1 MAVVNVKTTK
11 ISTDDT
17 NSVKSAHS
25 GRPLM
30 NLNGTVEA
38 ANGDSIASTY
48 RLIRVGSNFVPTRL
62 ELAWDALGGSAAGDI
77 GVYQVS
83 ANGGA
88 VVDADAFASAVSLV
102 SAGAWTSELEEAA
115 AADIAKI
122 GKPLWERL
130 GLTSDPGLAYDIVV
144 TLTAASGA
152 AGTISAQ
159 LTGYTL

>member
-1 MAVVNVKTTK
+1 MAVVNIKTTK

-17 NSVKSAHS
+17 NTVKSAHS
-25 GRPLM
+25 GRPLV

-38 ANGDSIASTY
+38 ADGDSIASTY
-48 RLIRVGSNFVPTRL
+48 RVIRVGSNFVPTRL
-62 ELAWDALGGSAAGDI
+62 ELAWDSLGGSAKANVGL
-77 GVYQVS
+77 YQVA

-88 VVDADAFASAVSLV
+88 VVDVDAFASDVSL
-102 SAGAWTSELEEAA
+102 SPAGTWTSELEQAD

-122 GKPLWERL
+122 GKPLWERI
-130 GLTSDPGLAYDIVV
+130 GLSADPGLAYDIVV
-144 TLTAASGA
+144 TLTGESGA